1 MSIDYKQSFNSLQS
15 KTASPW
21 KRHDKYLGDSSQSSS
36 TTSDSDD
43 CQSKIKVFYRNNKQ
57 AINYSLLA
65 ILLIAF
71 IIYFV
76 MACYLNFER
85 ATDLFI
91 VTVVTVFL
99 IAYYQIKGYCG
110 DWIHQC
116 ICLPVA
122 TCVENKWKYLRW

>member
-1 MSIDYKQSFNSLQS
+1 MPIDHKHICYSLQS

-21 KRHDKYLGDSSQSSS
+21 KRNGKYLGDSSHSSS
-36 TTSDSDD
+36 GPSNSND
-43 CQSKIKVFYRNNKQ
+43 CESKMKAFYRDNKI

-76 MACYLNFER
+76 MACYLNFDR

-91 VTVVTVFL
+91 VTMVTLFFIV
-99 IAYYQIKGYCG
+99 YYQIKGYFG
-110 DWIHQC
+110 DWIHHC
-116 ICLPVA
+116 ICLPVS
-122 TCVENKWKYLRW
+122 TYVKNKWKYLRW